1 MTVEEGKEAGEGT
14 SSGLVSDPV
23 AFVAASEVKAA
34 PKKLDTGGDAKK
46 SAMHPMFKNNKPK
59 KPTRK
64 SPAVKVENGVVEFL
78 DSDEEDLDGGPV
90 VAAHSAE
97 DSEL

>member
-1 MTVEEGKEAGEGT
+1 M
-14 SSGLVSDPV
+14 
-23 AFVAASEVKAA
+23 AASEVKAA

-64 SPAVKVENGVVEFL
+64 SPAVKVENGVVELL
-78 DSDEEDLDGGPV
+78 DSDEEDLDDGPAV
-90 VAAHSAE
+90 VPDPAE
-97 DSEL
+97 DGEL